1 MFNGLIAC
9 TSDAT
14 TRFRNIAALRMT
26 TIRSAITFIIIASLI
41 VSSPIFMLV
50 NPAQAVTTTDGRS
63 SDYHSIPRLVE
74 TDSSQ
79 TNTGPTALSLDGGG
93 NEFTTQAALSSV
105 TVKPS
110 NNIVN
115 TRAFYDITFTTS
127 SSGSIHKII
136 IDFPTGTG
144 IGVDNLLVDTSGIG
158 PGTAAKTGPLQI
170 TYTVANPTLIPP
182 GRTIKLELSTI
193 ENPPNPGPSKE
204 IMVTTKRPAGTT
216 IDGPT
221 QSADYRIK
229 QIGTTDIA
237 DGAITGGKM
246 AGTTKLIFGTCT
258 GSLPAIPAGGNGQIN
273 CSDSN
278 AQFGDEIVFSWSN
291 SAIVPAPLLRNLAI
305 SDGSITFGFGNP
317 SSVETA
323 AQGTV
328 QINYIIY
335 NIQ

>member
-1 MFNGLIAC
+1 MHKMFVRLP
-9 TSDAT
+9 SDES
-14 TRFRNIAALRMT
+14 RLRRLRVPT
-26 TIRSAITFIIIASLI
+26 KKTVIIFTFVSMII
-41 VSSPIFMLV
+41 SSPIFMLA
-50 NPAQAVTTTDGRS
+50 NPQVSAAPLPTISTIPSAPSSIGQNGKDG
-63 SDYHSIPRLVE
+63 D
-74 TDSSQ
+74 
-79 TNTGPTALSLDGGG
+79 
-93 NEFTTQAALSSV
+93 FTTQAALSSV

-115 TRAFYDITFTTS
+115 TRAFYDITFTTA

-136 IDFPTGTG
+136 IDFPSGTG

-229 QIGTTDIA
+229 QIGTDDIA
-237 DGAITGGKM
+237 DG
-246 AGTTKLIFGTCT
+246 
-258 GSLPAIPAGGNGQIN
+258 S
-273 CSDSN
+273 
-278 AQFGDEIVFSWSN
+278 
-291 SAIVPAPLLRNLAI
+291 IVPFVIERSGSTVSVGPGLTDTAI
-305 SDGSITFGFGNP
+305 ASCAAGEQVVGGGYFITFAGANMLQVFEETEFANTWGVQAFNP
-317 SSVETA
+317 DSTA
-323 AQGTV
+323 RSFWA
-328 QINYIIY
+328 YAECMPALP
-335 NIQ
+335 